1 MRPDVAELLFLHTVA
16 IQEYGGSDGVRDS
29 GALEAAIAR
38 PWSASFEQEHFPT
51 IFEKAAA
58 LTESVIQRHPFVD
71 GNKRTGVSA
80 GAYLLST
87 LGHELTATN
96 DELEEFAVAVATR
109 DLAFEPMARW
119 FEDHSREA

>member
-1 MRPDVAELLFLHTVA
+1 MRPDVAELLFLQTVA

-29 GALEAAIAR
+29 GALEAAVSR
-38 PWSASFEQEHFPT
+38 PWSASFGQEHFPT
-51 IFEKAAA
+51 TFEKVAA
-58 LTESVIQRHPFVD
+58 LTESVIQRRPFVD

-80 GAYLLST
+80 GAYLPST

-109 DLAFEPMARW
+109 DLAFEQI
-119 FEDHSREA
+119 SRKA